1 MKENTKIE
9 VIGDFQERGHLIFYV
24 DAGIIDES
32 EIEDLLNDIKMTIEL
47 RRTRKNNDR
56 N

>member
-1 MKENTKIE
+1 MKEKIKIE
-9 VIGDFQERGHLIFYV
+9 VIGDFLGRGHLIFYV

-32 EIEDLLNDIKMTIEL
+32 EIEDLLNDVKMMVEL
-47 RRTRKNNDR
+47 RRKRNNNDR